1 MQEPSVLDFVKSRFH
16 HWRRR
21 LQSSDGEVEDEIL
34 APDLWRRE
42 AADAVAADAA
52 APRTVFRFAWPVL
65 LILSMGLWAQLALEP
80 RTGGARGWQFGF
92 MLYLLTALV
101 LLALHTRGGWALQP
115 WAETMPAVVTEP
127 TFLRSAFLFL
137 ISLVFA
143 LVAFIAFT
151 GGLFTPFNV
160 ITWLVA
166 IVTMV
171 LAFWRPPM
179 SPLAWLRDSF
189 GRPQW
194 NIPFTRSA
202 FVALAVISL
211 ILFFRVYRLAD
222 VPSQSISDHAEK
234 LLDVGDVLN
243 GKTPVFFQRNTGREF
258 FQFYLTAAIIRLF
271 DTGLTYMSLKIGTVL
286 CGLVTL
292 IYIYLLGKEMGS
304 ARIGLLAVV
313 LAGIAYWPNII
324 SRYGLRFPIYPLFY
338 APALYY
344 LVWGLRTRNRFG
356 FILSGLFLGL
366 GLHGYSP
373 YRVVPFVI
381 VAAVGLY
388 LLHKQSEGYREQAV
402 WGLFIVA
409 MISFI
414 VFLPLLRYMIEN
426 PTIVFYRAMTRL
438 GDVERPL
445 PGEPWM
451 IFLYNLRNALTMF
464 GWDDGEI
471 WPISVPHRPVLD
483 VVTAVFFHL
492 GVVLMVIR
500 YIRQRHWLDLF
511 TLVSIPMLM
520 LPSILSL
527 TFPNENPSLNRTAAA
542 IVPVFL
548 IAGLAFDA
556 FLRALESASESIWNQ
571 RFAWAIGGFLL
582 LWASLQNY
590 DLVFNQYRKLYDLS
604 AWNTT
609 ELGAVV
615 RSFETLTG
623 SADTAWL
630 VGYPHWADSR
640 LVMINAGHPFKDN
653 AIWPQN
659 FEDTLADRR
668 PKLFLIN
675 INDTDDVEAL
685 QSLYP
690 QGWLKEY
697 QSKYAT
703 KNFLIFFVPAQ
714 ETPDR

>member
-1 MQEPSVLDFVKSRFH
+1 
-16 HWRRR
+16 
-21 LQSSDGEVEDEIL
+21 
-34 APDLWRRE
+34 
-42 AADAVAADAA
+42 
-52 APRTVFRFAWPVL
+52 
-65 LILSMGLWAQLALEP
+65 
-80 RTGGARGWQFGF
+80 
-92 MLYLLTALV
+92 MLYLVTALV
-101 LLALHTRGGWALQP
+101 LVFLSARGGWTLQP
-115 WAETMPAVVTEP
+115 WAETIPTVSAEP
-127 TFLRSAFLFL
+127 TFLRSAFLFI

-143 LVAFIAFT
+143 LVAFIAFS
-151 GGLFTPFNV
+151 GGLFTAFN
-160 ITWLVA
+160 IIIWLIA

-171 LAFWRPPM
+171 LAFWRPRV
-179 SPLAWLRDSF
+179 SPLAWLQGVLS
-189 GRPQW
+189 RPQW
-194 NIPFTRSA
+194 NISFSRSA
-202 FVALAVISL
+202 VVALAVISL

-222 VPSQSISDHAEK
+222 VPSQAISDHAEK

-243 GKTPVFFQRNTGREF
+243 GKTSIFFQRNTGREF

-271 DTGLTYMSLKIGTVL
+271 NTGLTYMSLKIGTVL

-292 IYIYLLGKEMGS
+292 VYIYLLGKEMGR
-304 ARIGLLAVV
+304 ARIGLLAVI

-344 LVWGLRTRNRFG
+344 LVWGLRTRNRLG

-373 YRVVPFVI
+373 FRVVPFVI
-381 VAAVGLY
+381 LVAIGLY
-388 LLHKQSEGYREQAV
+388 LLHRQSQGYREHAV
-402 WGLFIVA
+402 WGLFIISIV
-409 MISFI
+409 SFI

-426 PTIVFYRAMTRL
+426 PGIVFYRAMTRI
-438 GDVERPL
+438 GDLERPL
-445 PGEPWM
+445 PGAPWQ
-451 IFLYNLRNALTMF
+451 IFLYNVRNALTMF

-483 VVTAVFFHL
+483 VVTSVFFHM
-492 GVVLMVIR
+492 GVVLMIVR
-500 YIRQRHWLDLF
+500 YIRQRHWLDIF
-511 TLVSIPMLM
+511 TLVSIPLLM

-527 TFPNENPSLNRTAAA
+527 TFPNENPSVNRAAA
-542 IVPVFL
+542 AMVPVFL

-556 FLRALESASESIWNQ
+556 FLQALESASASLWNK

-582 LWASLQNY
+582 LWAGLQNY

-609 ELGAVV
+609 EMGQVV
-615 RSFETLTG
+615 RDFETLTG

-659 FEDTLADRR
+659 FSDTVEDPR

-675 INDTDDVEAL
+675 INDKDDLKAL
-685 QSLYP
+685 QALYP
-690 QGWLKEY
+690 EGWLKEY
-697 QSKYAT
+697 QSKYET
-703 KNFLIFFVPAQ
+703 KNFLLFFVPAQ
-714 ETPDR
+714 ETTDR